1 MATLEEIL
9 KHDSMRHVSNSKKS
23 DGLRCPARLEG
34 MLGFELDR
42 TVTNLIELE
51 HATKHGKMIAKRL

>member
-42 TVTNLIELE
+42 TVYDGPQKLDQEI
-51 HATKHGKMIAKRL
+51 R